1 MFKKIIPDIRY
12 RFRNQWQ
19 KFLDQNRKKSHNLVS
34 SRPFWIRI
42 KQFRQQKKG
51 STIPKLVK
59 DGKEYEKNI
68 DKANL
73 FAEILKNTFSGSKNL
88 AFNQKFKEQIEK
100 EVNNRDK
107 KTAEISCFTMEE
119 LVSSIKSI
127 RANSAPG
134 PDKITNHMIKNFPA
148 SFLEVVLELFNL
160 TLKCEKIPESWKIAS
175 IQMIPKKNVSSNPTD
190 YRPISLTSCLG
201 KLCEKI
207 IGNRMR
213 SFLEENKK
221 LSKRQSGF
229 RKKRG
234 TWDNLVYLAQKIAEN
249 INRGQKLLCI
259 FFDIEKAFDNVWHK
273 GLIWKL
279 MNMKVPTYLVNW
291 IESFLFGRS
300 FYVKLNESQSIT
312 YEIEAGV
319 PQGASISPILFM
331 IFINDIPLEDNEGIS
346 ESLLFADDLVT
357 MFDLEGSNEVVQKRI
372 DNYME
377 KMEEWFRQWR
387 LCPSIGKCCYTVFSG
402 NGHEEKTIK
411 PKLFG
416 KELKKDDNPKL
427 LGIVFDKTLSFGAQV
442 KAIKEKVSNRIN
454 IIKILSHRSWFI
466 DKKTLTNL
474 YLSLVRSVID
484 YSFVVIS
491 RLSTKNLKSL
501 EAAQN
506 VSLRCIHHL
515 PFRSH
520 GADVRKIAGLN
531 SIKERLERLG
541 KNYLVKCKESSNP
554 LIGDLCKKYNYTS
567 SFYNNLTKATPLCI
581 ISNRAVNG

>member
-1 MFKKIIPDIRY
+1 VGQP
-12 RFRNQWQ
+12 
-19 KFLDQNRKKSHNLVS
+19 
-34 SRPFWIRI
+34 RI
-42 KQFRQQKKG
+42 
-51 STIPKLVK
+51 
-59 DGKEYEKNI
+59 
-68 DKANL
+68 
-73 FAEILKNTFSGSKNL
+73 
-88 AFNQKFKEQIEK
+88 
-100 EVNNRDK
+100 
-107 KTAEISCFTMEE
+107 
-119 LVSSIKSI
+119 
-127 RANSAPG
+127 
-134 PDKITNHMIKNFPA
+134 
-148 SFLEVVLELFNL
+148 
-160 TLKCEKIPESWKIAS
+160 
-175 IQMIPKKNVSSNPTD
+175 
-190 YRPISLTSCLG
+190 
-201 KLCEKI
+201 
-207 IGNRMR
+207 
-213 SFLEENKK
+213 
-221 LSKRQSGF
+221 
-229 RKKRG
+229 
-234 TWDNLVYLAQKIAEN
+234 LAQKIAEN

-331 IFINDIPLEDNEGIS
+331 IFINDIPLEENEGIS

-357 MFDLEGSNEVVQKRI
+357 MFDLEGSNEVIQKRI

-506 VSLRCIHHL
+506 VSLRCIH
-515 PFRSH
+515 PVSWRRRSK
-520 GADVRKIAGLN
+520 DR
-531 SIKERLERLG
+531 R
-541 KNYLVKCKESSNP
+541 P
-554 LIGDLCKKYNYTS
+554 Q
-567 SFYNNLTKATPLCI
+567 FY
-581 ISNRAVNG
+581 